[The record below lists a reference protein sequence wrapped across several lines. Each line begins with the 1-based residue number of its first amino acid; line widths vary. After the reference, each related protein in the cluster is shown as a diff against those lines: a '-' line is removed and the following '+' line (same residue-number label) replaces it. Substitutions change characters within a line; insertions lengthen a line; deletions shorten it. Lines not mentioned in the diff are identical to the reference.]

1 MVSQPPA
8 DQAGV
13 TPQPAPA
20 AAPNL
25 AHQGGFLVCGLGSLG
40 QHCVANLKTFGV
52 QVNAVNLT
60 QPQQWEVPRLP
71 QLIDQLVIGDCRYR
85 EVLEQAGIQSC
96 RAVLLVTSDE
106 RINLEA
112 ALTARVLNP
121 AIRVVMRSEKQNLNA
136 LLSLQ
141 LANLAAFEP
150 TELAAPAFALEAFG
164 DELIGFFRVED
175 QRFEV
180 RKRRVKPESGW
191 RDRYLHQI
199 ETRRRRILRHLPFGH
214 PADEED
220 LLNPYSPS
228 SQFYTWLPNTRL
240 RQGDEV
246 VVIEA
251 DTERQPTEQKS
262 KRPKRWLQQI
272 LKRRRS
278 WRSIADLKLAFLKFW
293 QAGYEQ
299 QIRRVAILCGLIVV
313 VLCLVG
319 TGLIYTTSP
328 DPNMQ
333 LHDAFYATMILLLG
347 GYGDL
352 FSELVPQVRY
362 PALVQFFSLTLT
374 LVGTAF
380 IGVLY
385 ALLTE
390 KLLTLRFEFAERRP
404 PLPEKDHVV
413 VIWLGRVGRRVVT
426 LLQDLKQPV
435 IGIHPEA
442 LDADVLPLL
451 PLVTGDV
458 AATLSK
464 VNLAEAKSVV
474 AVSDDELQNLEM
486 GLMAHRVNNDC
497 RLIIRTYDQQ
507 FSDKVAQLFPYS
519 QVLCA
524 RQSRLR
530 RLLALPLVNMF

>member
-262 KRPKRWLQQI
+262 KRPKRCCSKSLNAAAAGAASPISSWPFSSFGRLATSS
-272 LKRRRS
+272 RS
-278 WRSIADLKLAFLKFW
+278 
-293 QAGYEQ
+293 GE
-299 QIRRVAILCGLIVV
+299 
-313 VLCLVG
+313 
-319 TGLIYTTSP
+319 
-328 DPNMQ
+328 
-333 LHDAFYATMILLLG
+333 
-347 GYGDL
+347 
-352 FSELVPQVRY
+352 
-362 PALVQFFSLTLT
+362 
-374 LVGTAF
+374 
-380 IGVLY
+380 
-385 ALLTE
+385 
-390 KLLTLRFEFAERRP
+390 
-404 PLPEKDHVV
+404 
-413 VIWLGRVGRRVVT
+413 
-426 LLQDLKQPV
+426 
-435 IGIHPEA
+435 
-442 LDADVLPLL
+442 
-451 PLVTGDV
+451 
-458 AATLSK
+458 
-464 VNLAEAKSVV
+464 
-474 AVSDDELQNLEM
+474 
-486 GLMAHRVNNDC
+486 
-497 RLIIRTYDQQ
+497 
-507 FSDKVAQLFPYS
+507 
-519 QVLCA
+519 
-524 RQSRLR
+524 
-530 RLLALPLVNMF
+530 